1 MNPLL
6 VVSLLAMTTPESVAP
21 CPTGVVNQ
29 IAGLYRWHIQ
39 PVEDRVKTYQTF
51 TSQRQRFT
59 PSLFELLYRARR
71 LEPMRDGVFI
81 DFDVFSN
88 TQSETFG
95 AKVTGCLPAEA
106 MIIQAHVDV
115 DVGLR
120 GISSGVPN
128 RLIYEMNRSAQGNWH
143 INNIIYP
150 GRKPVQ
156 LRAYLQHL
164 LNSKF
169 WSLPSSVARKSFN
182 NYLTRHLYSNIYT
195 ANLI

>member
-39 PVEDRVKTYQTF
+39 PVEERVKAYQTF

-71 LEPMRDGVFI
+71 LEPMHDGVFI

-169 WSLPSSVARKSFN
+169 
-182 NYLTRHLYSNIYT
+182 
-195 ANLI
+195 

>member
-6 VVSLLAMTTPESVAP
+6 IVSLLSMTTPEFVAP

-29 IAGLYRWHIQ
+29 IAGLYRWHIL
-39 PVEDRVKTYQTF
+39 PVEERGKTYQTF

-71 LEPMRDGVFI
+71 LEPMHDGVFI

-95 AKVTGCLPAEA
+95 AKVIGCRSAEA
-106 MIIQAHVDV
+106 MSIQAQVNV

-120 GISSGVPN
+120 GISSGIPS
-128 RLIYEMNRSAQGNWH
+128 RLIYEMKRSAQGNWR

-150 GRKPVQ
+150 GGKPVQ
-156 LRAYLQHL
+156 LRAYLQQL
-164 LNSKF
+164 LHSTF
-169 WSLPSSVARKSFN
+169 
-182 NYLTRHLYSNIYT
+182 
-195 ANLI
+195 